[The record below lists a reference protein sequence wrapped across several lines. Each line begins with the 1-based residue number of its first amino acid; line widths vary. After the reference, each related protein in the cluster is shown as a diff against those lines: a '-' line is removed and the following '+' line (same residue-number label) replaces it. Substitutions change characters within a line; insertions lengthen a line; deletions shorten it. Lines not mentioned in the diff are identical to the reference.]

1 MQHLMICN
9 YNMFDIESQVYAI
22 KDGEHTVSIF
32 KGNFEE
38 LTDFMAEEYQRND
51 YEKIILTGPYAE
63 VLEQRIRNY
72 NQKYFS
78 NGKQVKI
85 EVV

>member
-1 MQHLMICN
+1 MPIMFCQ
-9 YNMFDIESQVYAI
+9 YNMFDVESQVYVI
-22 KDGEHTVSIF
+22 QEGTETYSMF